1 MALITFSIADKI
13 FPSKDVNHVIRYC
26 SKLNYIIDNIN
37 LGGFY
42 PSYCQEKFNKEDLL
56 IPMVSF
62 CNIPI
67 KDVENYMYYGDYGI
81 GFTMEWALKN
91 KLSPVMY
98 VHENSDFL
106 ELSKSIDKEML
117 EVYMHLYF
125 KEFKDNILNPKD
137 DQHDFSKSF
146 FEISVVKL
154 NQFNIRIKQFTK
166 EWKNEVEFKVQF
178 SDIECQKS
186 IPKTINSYNER
197 EWRYVPNIENNEFEK
212 FINYEENSQINP
224 KYTKMAKRKKP
235 HITDDKYKLAFDL
248 NDIKYIIVNK
258 ASEISTVMEILKSK
272 YNEVDVIQNLTNGN
286 LNIISREIIRSDF

>member
-1 MALITFSIADKI
+1 MATLTFSVKNDL
-13 FPSKDVNHVIRYC
+13 FPSKEINHIIRYC
-26 SKLNYIIDNIN
+26 SELNHIIDNIN
-37 LGGFY
+37 LGGYY
-42 PSYCQEKFNKEDLL
+42 PAYCKENFDDNDLL

-67 KDVENYMYYGDYGI
+67 RDVENYMYYGNYGI

-117 EVYMHLYF
+117 EVFMQLYF
-125 KEFKDNILNPKD
+125 KEFADNILNPKD

-166 EWKNEVEFKVQF
+166 PWKNEVEFKVQF
-178 SDIECQKS
+178 SDIECQK
-186 IPKTINSYNER
+186 IITKTTNSYNER
-197 EWRYVPNIENNEFEK
+197 EWRYVPNIENNDFDK
-212 FINYEENSQINP
+212 FINCEEDGQINP
-224 KYTKMAKRKKP
+224 KYTEVSNLEKP
-235 HITDDKYKLAFDL
+235 HIKDTKYKLAFDL
-248 NDIKYIIVNK
+248 NDVKYIIVNK
-258 ASEISTVMEILKSK
+258 TFEISTVIETLKSK
-272 YNEVDVIQNLTNGN
+272 YNEADVIQNLTNGN
-286 LNIISREIIRSDF
+286 LNIISRETIRNDF